1 MVFIDEEVI
10 QMLEN
15 LIVVPW
21 HFLGNDQNYLVYL

>member
-10 QMLEN
+10 QVLEN
-15 LIVVPW
+15 LIAVPW